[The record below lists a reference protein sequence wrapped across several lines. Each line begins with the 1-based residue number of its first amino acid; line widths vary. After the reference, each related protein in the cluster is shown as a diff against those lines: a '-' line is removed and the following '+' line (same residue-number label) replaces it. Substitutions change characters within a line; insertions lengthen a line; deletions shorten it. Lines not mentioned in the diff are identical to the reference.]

1 MQFKTLLQFLIV
13 LLISAIIG
21 GVYYNYFSKTS
32 SLEEN
37 IENSVEK
44 NIDNVG
50 KEIIDNLKQEI
61 SDLENR
67 LDRTVQDFQ
76 VQEDSIEQL
85 VEENKWLKNKVLEKN
100 IENSVDENIETQKKA
115 EEKILEA
122 QKKAEEEKKILEEE
136 KLVLQKKIEEQRKK
150 YEDEKKRLEEETF
163 ETQKKAEEEILE
175 AQKKAEEEK
184 KRLEQE
190 KTEDVKNNQKNSE
203 EISNTLT
210 EVEYLTTDK
219 KGNRYRIFAKSA
231 QTSKKDKNILDL
243 DEVRGIITSDKR
255 STIYIVSDFAKYNS
269 SNLNSNFY
277 QNVVINFEDKQ
288 IDCDFFDVDMQ
299 TSMAIAYGNVIVTDP
314 KSIMRAGKI
323 TLDIQTKDI
332 NIEPEVKKKINIE
345 TE

>member
-21 GVYYNYFSKTS
+21 GVYYNYFLKTS

-76 VQEDSIEQL
+76 VQGDSIEQL
-85 VEENKWLKNKVLEKN
+85 EEENKWLKNKVLEKN

-150 YEDEKKRLEEETF
+150 YEDEKKRLEEETLKI
-163 ETQKKAEEEILE
+163 QKKAEEEILE

-190 KTEDVKNNQKNSE
+190 KTEDVKNNQKSSKD
-203 EISNTLT
+203 ISNTLT

-288 IDCDFFDVDMQ
+288 IDCDFFDIDMQ
-299 TSMAIAYGNVIVTDP
+299 TSLAIAYGNVIVTDP

>member
-1 MQFKTLLQFLIV
+1 MQFKSLLQFLIV

-21 GVYYNYFSKTS
+21 GVYYNYFLKTS

-44 NIDNVG
+44 NIDKVD

-76 VQEDSIEQL
+76 VQGNSIEQL
-85 VEENKWLKNKVLEKN
+85 EEENKWLKNKVLEKN
-100 IENSVDENIETQKKA
+100 IENSVEENIETQKKA
-115 EEKILEA
+115 EEETLET
-122 QKKAEEEKKILEEE
+122 QKKAAGEKEILEEE
-136 KLVLQKKIEEQRKK
+136 KLVLQKEIEEQRKK
-150 YEDEKKRLEEETF
+150 YEDEKKRLEEETLKI
-163 ETQKKAEEEILE
+163 QKKAEEEILE

-190 KTEDVKNNQKNSE
+190 KTEDVKNNQKSSE
-203 EISNTLT
+203 DISNTLT

-231 QTSKKDKNILDL
+231 KTSKKDKNILDL

-255 STIYIVSDFAKYNS
+255 STVYIVSDFAKYNS
-269 SNLNSNFY
+269 SNLSSNFY
-277 QNVVINFEDKQ
+277 QNVVINFEDKK
-288 IDCDFFDVDMQ
+288 IDCDFFDIDMK
-299 TSMAIAYGNVIVTDP
+299 TSIAVAYGNVTVTDP